1 MTGRRK
7 PLAAAAAAL
16 LVLLVGLLP
25 SSAAA
30 LGPAT
35 GSVLGQV
42 SHHHFTVPGI
52 VRAELVSHEL
62 QPDAAL
68 WTGTLAGLALLG
80 WVLFRSGRNALRPV
94 ALPIPA
100 GRDPPAAR

>member
-16 LVLLVGLLP
+16 MVLLVGLLP
-25 SSAAA
+25 SSAA

-35 GSVLGQV
+35 GSALGQV

-52 VRAELVSHEL
+52 VRAEFVAHEL
-62 QPDAAL
+62 HLDATL
-68 WTGTLAGLALLG
+68 WTATLAGLALLG
-80 WVLFRSGRNALRPV
+80 WVLFRSARRAAPV
-94 ALPIPA
+94 VPLPIPA
-100 GRDPPAAR
+100 GRDPPPAG